1 MTAGP
6 SFSTLLLTTDT
17 WDLVIDANGN
27 IAVADPPYAVAQDVA
42 SAVRTFLGDAYYDQ
56 TYGIDYLGTI
66 LGKAPPLSVFTAA
79 IEAAAL
85 TVPSVV
91 SAVCTATGFAGRKVT
106 GQITFVTGNGTT
118 GSVAL

>member
-1 MTAGP
+1 MTAGA
-6 SFSTLLLTTDT
+6 SLSTLLLDT
-17 WDLVIDANGN
+17 VSWDLTVDASGN
-27 IAVADPPYAVAQDVA
+27 IAIAGPPYSVAQDVA

-85 TVPSVV
+85 TVPGVV
-91 SAVCTATGFAGRKVT
+91 SAMCTVTGFQGRKVT
-106 GQITFVTGNGTT
+106 GQVTFVTSDGTT
-118 GSVAL
+118 GGAAL

>member
-1 MTAGP
+1 MAAP
-6 SFSTLLLTTDT
+6 YNTLLLDTVT
-17 WDLVIDANGN
+17 WDLVIDASGN
-27 IAVADPPYAVAQDVA
+27 IAMASSPYSVSQDVA
-42 SAVRTFLGDAYYDQ
+42 SACRTFLGDAYYDQ

-85 TVPSVV
+85 TVPGVV
-91 SAVCTATGFAGRKVT
+91 SAVCTVSGFSGRKVT
-106 GQITFVTGNGTT
+106 GQVTFTMSDGTP

>member
-1 MTAGP
+1 MSSGT
-6 SFSTLLLTTDT
+6 SLSTLLLDT
-17 WDLVIDANGN
+17 AAWDLVVDASGN
-27 IAVADPPYAVAQDVA
+27 IAIAGPPYSVAQDVA

-56 TYGIDYLGTI
+56 AYGIDYLGTV
-66 LGKAPPLSVFTAA
+66 LGRAPPLPVFTAA

-91 SAVCTATGFAGRKVT
+91 SATCTVTGFRGRQVT
-106 GQITFVTGNGTT
+106 GQVAFTTGDGTT